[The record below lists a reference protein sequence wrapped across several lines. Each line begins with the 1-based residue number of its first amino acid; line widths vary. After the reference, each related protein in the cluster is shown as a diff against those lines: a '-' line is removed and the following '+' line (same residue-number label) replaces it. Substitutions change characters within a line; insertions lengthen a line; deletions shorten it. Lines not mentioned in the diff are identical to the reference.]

1 MNAQELLQEISDYCR
16 QTGLAESTFG
26 RRAVNDGKLA
36 SRLRH
41 GGRIT
46 TETLDRIRSFMTN
59 NANVAARPTVIPRT
73 TDRSGEAG
81 ASPLAAP
88 SIASPFSAAVPAPRP
103 APAMS
108 VPMPA
113 PRGAPMPSPAGQ
125 APGGGG
131 GPDPQRNFRFF
142 DNRQKY
148 LLFVNTCSEKWVV
161 AHRVSMELANVHP
174 RPPALRLFD
183 AGVGD
188 GTVLLRVMRAM
199 HDRFP
204 HTPHYIVGKEIS
216 LEDVRLA
223 TQKMSDRFTEH
234 PATVLVLTNLAYA
247 DAPWLHVKSLSAA
260 SSMVWH
266 EVALTGSSAHQFEQ
280 QITDLVPFLNENWKA
295 GVSPKTGNPVYE
307 RPVVLVIYREDHK
320 FLLDPII
327 PRPGGTVANYDLVI
341 ASQPYRARAS
351 LDFKAKRVIAP
362 LARSLG
368 PGGRLIAI
376 HSHGNDPGHEIIQN
390 VWPGDNPFLH
400 DRHQIMK
407 AVKQELGTAGRD
419 LNFNAYADNRSL
431 FRYDMHTLPSEITQ
445 ESSIG
450 TSTLFAAWNAAIYV
464 SQVEDHRVAEAAADG
479 RYLEAT
485 AEVLQKHGG
494 LWFIDES
501 YVISRRRE

>member
-1 MNAQELLQEISDYCR
+1 MNAQELLQEISEYCR

-46 TETLDRIRSFMTN
+46 TETLDRIRGFMATN
-59 NANVAARPTVIPRT
+59 RNVVARPAIIPRALDRGFESAVAPVAPLAAARP
-73 TDRSGEAG
+73 
-81 ASPLAAP
+81 AP
-88 SIASPFSAAVPAPRP
+88 SV
-103 APAMS
+103 
-108 VPMPA
+108 VPMPTQA
-113 PRGAPMPSPAGQ
+113 AGSPGPSQGGNGGA
-125 APGGGG
+125 
-131 GPDPQRNFRFF
+131 DPQRNFRFF

-161 AHRVSMELANVHP
+161 AHRVSMELANIHP
-174 RPPALRLFD
+174 RPPALRVFD

-188 GTVLLRVMRAM
+188 GTVLLRTMRAM

-204 HTPHYIVGKEIS
+204 HTPFYIVGKEIS

-266 EVALTGSSAHQFEQ
+266 EMALTGSSAHQFEQ

-320 FLLDPII
+320 FLLDPIL

-362 LARSLG
+362 LARALG

-376 HSHGNDPGHEIIQN
+376 HSHGNDPGHEIVQK
-390 VWPGDNPFLH
+390 VWPGDSPFLH

-407 AVKQELGTAGRD
+407 AVKHELGQAGRD

>member
-1 MNAQELLQEISDYCR
+1 MNDAILQEISDFCR

-36 SRLRH
+36 SRLRN

-46 TETLDRIRSFMTN
+46 TDTLDRIRAFMATHQGKP
-59 NANVAARPTVIPRT
+59 ALSRPLVITRAAEPTLPRVSPGAIPAAPK
-73 TDRSGEAG
+73 GPNGAG
-81 ASPLAAP
+81 ATE
-88 SIASPFSAAVPAPRP
+88 
-103 APAMS
+103 
-108 VPMPA
+108 
-113 PRGAPMPSPAGQ
+113 
-125 APGGGG
+125 
-131 GPDPQRNFRFF
+131 DPQRNFRFF

-161 AHRVSMELANVHP
+161 ASRVALELGNIHP

-188 GTVLLRVMRAM
+188 GSVLTRVMRSM

-204 HTPHYIVGKEIS
+204 HMPFYAVGKEIS

-223 TQKMSDRFTEH
+223 LQKMADRFLEH

-266 EVALTGSSAHQFEQ
+266 EMPLTGDTAHKFET
-280 QITDLVPFLNENWKA
+280 QIMDLEPFLAENWKA
-295 GVSPKTGNPVYE
+295 GVSPKTGNPIYE
-307 RPVVLVIYREDHK
+307 RPVVLVIYRDDHK

-351 LDFKAKRVIAP
+351 VEFKAKRVITP
-362 LARSLG
+362 LARALG
-368 PGGRLIAI
+368 PGGRLLAI
-376 HSHGNDPGHEIIQN
+376 HSYGHDPGMDIIRR
-390 VWPGDNPFLH
+390 VWPDDNPFTT
-400 DRHQIMK
+400 DRHQILK
-407 AVKQELGTAGRD
+407 AVKHELGPAGRD

-431 FRYDMHTLPSEITQ
+431 FRYDMHTLPSEVS
-445 ESSIG
+445 ESIG
-450 TSTLFAAWNAAIYV
+450 TSTAFAAWNAAIYV
-464 SQVEDHRVAEAAADG
+464 AQIEDDRLASVVTDG

-485 AEVLQKHGG
+485 REVLRQHGG
-494 LWFIDES
+494 LWFHDES
-501 YVISRRRE
+501 YVISRRRD